1 MESLKIFSTKETVI
15 WCVVIALVSFAIVA
29 GYIFATSKI
38 QIDGDVKQAHM
49 RESRQIK

>member
-1 MESLKIFSTKETVI
+1 MENLKIFSTKETVI

-29 GYIFATSKI
+29 GYVFATSKT

-49 RESRQIK
+49 RESRQID